1 MFKNIL
7 IFLTGAVLG
16 AGVTYAIVNDK
27 WQKQYEMDSLELQRM
42 KEDLALSK
50 RAEEV
55 STWGDPERPVDIPD
69 KEKEAEAINRLI
81 EKYRGLGLAPVVDIH
96 IRHDDESASVS
107 EEDDDEDDELEPKPV
122 KKKTPNKPILI
133 SEEEYSTSKMWYDK
147 QELYFYA
154 RDGVITDEED
164 DMCPPDIF
172 DLIGEDAMPEL
183 FDKQES
189 IFVRNDNAAVDYSI
203 IYCDRSYRESHMT
216 E

>member
-1 MFKNIL
+1 MLKNVL

-16 AGVTYAIVNDK
+16 AGVTYAVVNDK

-55 STWGDPERPVDIPD
+55 STWGDPERPDDIPD
-69 KEKEAEAINRLI
+69 KEEDTMPDRLI
-81 EKYRGLGLAPVVDIH
+81 DKYSELLAKYNGLSPAH
-96 IRHDDESASVS
+96 ESASEP
-107 EEDDDEDDELEPKPV
+107 EEDEDDELEPKPV
-122 KKKTPNKPILI
+122 KKKTPNKPTLI